1 VNSVLTERRVRAW
14 SVVLVAFWLP
24 AALAPLW
31 SFWDFSAFYS
41 AGALVGHRE
50 LETLVGPVS
59 YQAGLGLPT
68 VTYVNTPAFAFLY
81 APLAALPYA
90 VAGWIAM
97 AAMFGL
103 LVAAVEV
110 GRRPFGIPRSMALV
124 GALLW
129 PPAAA
134 AVVSNQTAPLALFLV
149 AVAFVGLRRGG
160 TGDLLAGIAIAGLAY
175 KPQLALPLLALL
187 VVRARWRALAAT
199 FAGFGAHYLLGVFA
213 TGGDWQWPST
223 WLSTVNAW
231 MGYDVI
237 HNWQSVSLVVT
248 LGGSPVIYVALAVVG
263 IALVPSLRRRPLH
276 EAIAVA
282 TVAGLVASPH
292 ALIYDATLALP
303 MLAMLGRPRIAF
315 YVAAALWPLGGIVGF
330 QPLSF
335 LLAIWVLSQASVGL
349 TKSAAAGQPAPTGS
363 PKLDE
368 AAA

>member
-1 VNSVLTERRVRAW
+1 
-14 SVVLVAFWLP
+14 
-24 AALAPLW
+24 
-31 SFWDFSAFYS
+31 
-41 AGALVGHRE
+41 
-50 LETLVGPVS
+50 
-59 YQAGLGLPT
+59 
-68 VTYVNTPAFAFLY
+68 
-81 APLAALPYA
+81 
-90 VAGWIAM
+90 
-97 AAMFGL
+97 
-103 LVAAVEV
+103 
-110 GRRPFGIPRSMALV
+110 MALT

-134 AVVSNQTAPLALFLV
+134 AVVSNQTASLALFLV
-149 AVAFVGLRRGG
+149 AVAYVGLQRGG
-160 TGDLLAGIAIAGLAY
+160 TGDFLAGIAIAGLAY

-187 VVRARWRALAAT
+187 VVRARWRALATT
-199 FAGFGAHYLLGVFA
+199 FGGLGANYLVGVLA

-223 WLSTVNAW
+223 WLSTVNSW
-231 MGYDVI
+231 VGYDVI

-248 LGGSPVIYVALAVVG
+248 LGGSPVVYAALAVVVL
-263 IALVPSLRRRPLH
+263 ALVPSLRTRPLH

-335 LLAIWVLSQASVGL
+335 LLAIWVLSQVSSGL
-349 TKSAAAGQPAPTGS
+349 TRSAEAGRPGPAGS
-363 PKLDE
+363 SRLDE